1 MSTNETK
8 SNKETKNHTWK
19 FSRLGGFDQVNLGT
33 GADLAALDQLNQ
45 KLWVALS
52 CPTNGLEFDSRT
64 LALID
69 TDNDGRIRAPELLAA
84 LRWTCANL
92 NDPGELI
99 TGAASLPLAS
109 INDSTEE
116 GKQLLSS
123 ARQILSNLGKPGE
136 TSISTD
142 DTTDTGRIFAETK
155 FNGDGIVPPES
166 ADDDETRSVI
176 EAIVACLGGET
187 DRNGSPGVSQEKAD
201 QFFTDLQ
208 AYSDWWK
215 EAEDSAKTILPLGKA
230 TSAAVESLDAV
241 GAKIDD
247 YFTRCRIAAFDNR
260 AVAVLN
266 RPLEELAAIAAKDF
280 SASGAEI
287 ASFPLA
293 QIETLQPLPLK
304 EGLNPA
310 LSEAMDKFRVA
321 VVEPLLG
328 PEKTSLSAD
337 EWTSLRTRFAPYR
350 DWLAKKAGAS
360 VESLG
365 LDRVR
370 EILSG
375 KAQATINTLIANDKA
390 LEPQAQAITAV
401 DRLVHYYRDLY
412 RLLNNFVSFSDF
424 YSPDHKAV
432 FQAGTLYL
440 DGRSCELCLRVD
452 DAAKHGTLAALSKT
466 YLAYCDCVRRG
477 GTDKMVIAAA
487 FTDGDS
493 DNLMVGR
500 NGVFYDRSGNDWD
513 ATITKII
520 EHPISIR
527 QAILLPYKRLGRF
540 IGEQIQKMAAA
551 KEKAALEK
559 AQTQIAATAAK
570 AEAGKPAA
578 AAAPPA
584 AFDVAKFAGIF
595 AAIGLAIGAIG
606 TALASIVTGFLKLAW
621 WQIPIA
627 ILAILIVISGP
638 SVIIAWLKL
647 RQRNLGPM
655 LDASGWAVNARVK
668 LNIPFGRSLTGISK
682 LPPGSKRSLEDP
694 FKKKSGSTWF
704 WLLLLVVVAAAAYYY
719 FRYVI

>member
-19 FSRLGGFDQVNLGT
+19 FSHVGGFDQVRLET
-33 GADLAALDQLNQ
+33 GADLKALGQLNQ

-52 CPTNGLEFDSRT
+52 CPTNGLEFDSKT

-84 LRWTCANL
+84 LRWTCASL
-92 NDPGELI
+92 NNPDELI
-99 TGAASLPLAS
+99 SGAASLPLAS

-116 GKQLLSS
+116 GKQLLAS
-123 ARQILSNLGKPGE
+123 ARQILSNLGKPE
-136 TSISTD
+136 EVSISTD

-166 ADDDETRSVI
+166 SDDEETQSI
-176 EAIVACLGGET
+176 INTIIACLGGET
-187 DRNGSPGVSQEKAD
+187 DRTGALGISQEKAD
-201 QFFTDLQ
+201 QFFADLQ

-215 EAEDSAKTILPLGKA
+215 EAEDSAGTILPLEKE
-230 TSAAVESLDAV
+230 TPAAVELLDV
-241 GAKIDD
+241 VSTKIHD
-247 YFTRCRIAAFDNR
+247 YFTRCRITAFDDR

-266 RPLEELAAIAAKDF
+266 RPLEELAAIADKDF

-293 QIETLQPLPLK
+293 RIETLNPLPLK

-310 LSEAMDKFRVA
+310 WAEAMDRFRVA
-321 VVEPLLG
+321 VVEPMLG
-328 PEKTSLSAD
+328 SEKTSLSAD
-337 EWTSLRTRFAPYR
+337 EWTSLCAQFGPYR
-350 DWLAKKAGAS
+350 DWLTQKVGDS

-365 LDRVR
+365 LARVR
-370 EILSG
+370 EILASN
-375 KAQATINTLIANDKA
+375 AQTIINTLIADDKA
-390 LEPQAQAITAV
+390 LELQAQAISAV

-412 RLLNNFVSFSDF
+412 RLLNNFVSFNDF
-424 YSPDHKAV
+424 YSPSHKAM

-452 DAAKHGTLAALSKT
+452 DAAKHGTLASLSKT
-466 YLAYCDCVRRG
+466 YLAYCDCARRG

-513 ATITKII
+513 ATITKIV

-527 QAILLPYKRLGRF
+527 QAILSPYKRLGRF

-551 KEKAALEK
+551 REKAAIEK
-559 AQTQIAATAAK
+559 AQTQIVTTAAK
-570 AEAGKPAA
+570 AETGKPAA
-578 AAAPPA
+578 AAASPA

-595 AAIGLAIGAIG
+595 AAIGLALGAIG
-606 TALASIVTGFLKLAW
+606 TAVASIVTGFLKLAW

-655 LDASGWAVNARVK
+655 LDASGWAVNAKVK

-682 LPPGSKRSLEDP
+682 LPPGAKRSLEDP
-694 FKKKSGSTWF
+694 FQQKSGKIWF
-704 WLLLLVVVAAAAYYY
+704 WMILLLVVIAAATFYYLY
-719 FRYVI
+719 